1 MTRERRTY
9 TAEFKAE
16 AVRMI
21 ADQGLSLAEVARK
34 LGIHANLLRIWK
46 DKAAGGNPSPSPA
59 RPTAVESELLRLR
72 AENERLRMERDILK
86 KATAFFAKESR

>member
-1 MTRERRTY
+1 MTRVHRKY

-21 ADQGLSLAEVARK
+21 ADQGLSLTEVARK
-34 LGIHANLLRIWK
+34 LGIHANLLRNWK
-46 DKAAGGNPSPSPA
+46 DKAAANGGVPSPA
-59 RPTAVESELLRLR
+59 QHTAVEVENARLR